1 MINIS
6 PKLRNVL
13 IIGGLLVAA
22 TSIAVYMKQQFN
34 LIKDSCYTI
43 SGGIIHSLGLDSVK
57 MTLFFKFVNDSDLTI
72 KISDMKFNIFVN
84 KMFVTKIE
92 RTEEQTLLSKADTI
106 IRLDFEF
113 NPQDLLRAGITNIA
127 NIIYDKEKLVIGIK
141 GSFSAKTGIIKLK
154 NFPFEEDIT
163 LKELLTPSTKPKK
176 C

>member
-1 MINIS
+1 
-6 PKLRNVL
+6 
-13 IIGGLLVAA
+13 
-22 TSIAVYMKQQFN
+22 
-34 LIKDSCYTI
+34 
-43 SGGIIHSLGLDSVK
+43 
-57 MTLFFKFVNDSDLTI
+57 
-72 KISDMKFNIFVN
+72 MKFNIFVN

-154 NFPFEEDIT
+154 NFPFEEEIT